1 MTRNKDLLLRQITK
15 EFLFEDVNVEDK
27 QAGVNSLDGK
37 VDSMML
43 DYDELATDEKSE
55 DDIKL
60 DVDLFTSKIAKF
72 VENYDKI
79 LDVPSHIVNSALGH
93 LKENYDEEIV
103 IEFKKILFDV
113 YDIKLDSMEQDV
125 SAPLAGAAG
134 PYSST

>member
-55 DDIKL
+55 RDIKL